1 MQSQTLLTGYYCVG
15 WQRGLFLSGDFR
27 VHNEAA
33 SLDGTSHPAGFS
45 EADLTMTVHN
55 GQSAPLHLL
64 SASKT
69 NARH

>member
-1 MQSQTLLTGYYCVG
+1 MG

-33 SLDGTSHPAGFS
+33 SLGGTSHPAGFS

-55 GQSAPLHLL
+55 GQSAPA
-64 SASKT
+64 ASTQRIKDKCT
-69 NARH
+69 SFD